1 MLSFTLAGAAAFG
14 ALDALA
20 VLHGGPLL
28 LAGNLVALWLSVG
41 FLAGR
46 RARQSHGAM
55 LLGLAAEAVAILGF
69 YLVKFPTE
77 GVPWVVATLY
87 LAAAVVTGPIAGW
100 LGYSSVHGCRA
111 LALFALA
118 GLWAAEPLGWIGLE
132 RMRTGQVSVGT
143 GELALA
149 GGELLVA
156 LLIGLAGLIV
166 LLDERGRSASAADP
180 GLHH

>member
-20 VLHGGPLL
+20 VLNGGPLL

-69 YLVKFPTE
+69 YLVN
-77 GVPWVVATLY
+77 

-118 GLWAAEPLGWIGLE
+118 GLWAAEPRGWIGLE